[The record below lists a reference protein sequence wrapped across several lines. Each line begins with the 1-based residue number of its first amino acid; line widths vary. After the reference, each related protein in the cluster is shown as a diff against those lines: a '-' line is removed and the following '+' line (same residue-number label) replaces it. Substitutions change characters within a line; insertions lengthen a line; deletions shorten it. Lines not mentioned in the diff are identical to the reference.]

1 MFLCKDSRACSKS
14 AILFSCSL
22 TTEQQLWHFV
32 THNSS
37 GCAKSTPHI
46 LRCLVFIQW
55 HRSNWL
61 HIWHRMGLLH
71 TTCCKRLYFEKTFW
85 IWFYNTFIS
94 FSLLTLVLPGML
106 EIRASVAAALITSS
120 TAACARLIC
129 LSLIKLHWLQTIVI
143 YTFFLSFFLIT
154 ICETFSQW

>member
-1 MFLCKDSRACSKS
+1 MVTSQYNCHIFAWHIKLQKMQATKHNTFLMFLCKDSRACSKS

-37 GCAKSTPHI
+37 GYKVLKELPNI

-55 HRSNWL
+55 HWSNWL

-94 FSLLTLVLPGML
+94 FSLLNTDYQGSFLLPEISGLPIVL
-106 EIRASVAAALITSS
+106 IASSGNI
-120 TAACARLIC
+120 I
-129 LSLIKLHWLQTIVI
+129 
-143 YTFFLSFFLIT
+143 
-154 ICETFSQW
+154 